1 MNKIVEIARAE
12 IGTKEVPPNS
22 NETKYGKWFGMQHQ
36 PWCAIFVSWCYAM
49 ANKPITWGG
58 YSHGYAGCQTAYN
71 YFVKNGLLV
80 NDPMPGDI
88 VLYDWN
94 GDKRF
99 DHTGIFVEW
108 VSKDKFKSIEGNTS
122 LANDSNGG
130 EVMERVRNKSV
141 AVFARLK

>member
-12 IGTKEVPPNS
+12 IGTKENPPNS
-22 NETKYGKWFGMQHQ
+22 NETIFGQWFGMQHQ
-36 PWCAIFVSWCYAM
+36 PWCGIFVSWVYAQ
-49 ANKPITWGG
+49 AGKPIKNMG
-58 YSHGYAGCQTAYN
+58 YTKGYAGCQTAYN

>member
-12 IGTKEVPPNS
+12 IGTKENPPNS
-22 NETKYGKWFGMQHQ
+22 NVTKYGEWFGMQHQ
-36 PWCAIFVSWCYAM
+36 PWCAIFVSWCYAS
-49 ANKPITWGG
+49 AGKPITWGG

-80 NDPMPGDI
+80 TDPMPGDI

-94 GDKRF
+94 NDKRY

-108 VSKDKFKSIEGNTS
+108 ISKDKFKAIEGNTS
-122 LANDSNGG
+122 LTNDSNGG
-130 EVMERVRNKSV
+130 EVMERVRSKKI